1 MNCDKKNLLLYAVT
15 DRSWLGTESLYSQVK
30 KAIDGGVT
38 FVQLR
43 EKELAQE
50 AFYKEA
56 LEIQAL
62 CREKNIPFV
71 INDNVALA
79 KKIDAD
85 GVHVGQEDM
94 EAGDV
99 RSLLGP
105 DKIIGVSAHSVEE
118 ALLAEKR
125 GADYLGVGAAFSTN
139 SKKDVSC
146 ISHETIRDI
155 CQAVQIPVIAIGGI
169 NETNIEELK
178 GTGICGV
185 AVISAIF
192 AKKDITGAART
203 LRDQVDTLF

>member
-30 KAIDGGVT
+30 KALDGGVT

-79 KKIDAD
+79 KDIDAD

-203 LRDQVDTLF
+203 LRERVDTLF